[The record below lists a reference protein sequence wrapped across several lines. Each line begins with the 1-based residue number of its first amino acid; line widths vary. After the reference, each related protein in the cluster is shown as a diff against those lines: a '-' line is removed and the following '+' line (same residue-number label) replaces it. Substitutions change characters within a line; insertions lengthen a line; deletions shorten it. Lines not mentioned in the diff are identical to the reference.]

1 MAEQNGLIHEF
12 LLSIGYYELQMNIWQ
27 RLTIALGVL
36 LCATIIY
43 YICLIIIV
51 PLIKKIT
58 NRTSVKWD
66 DHIFNDKVM
75 KSLCQMI
82 FIVTIYILIPLAFKE
97 EGVIYIFVM
106 RIIKVFIMAMIAK
119 LIISFIS
126 SLDLISREHD
136 NLGKKPLQGIYQM
149 LKIIVICVTVI
160 MMISVLFNK
169 NPNVLLTGIG
179 ASAAII
185 MLVFKDSILGLV
197 AGIQLSVND
206 MLRPGDWI
214 VMNKYGADGTV
225 LEVTLTTIK
234 VRNWDN
240 TIVTLP
246 PYLLVSDSFQ
256 NWRGME
262 ESGGRRIKRYISIDM
277 TSVRFCT
284 DDEINKYK
292 KKGWLKH
299 CSNTEEQ
306 LSNLA
311 VLRSYIEGYLLENKN
326 INRNLTVMV
335 RQLQPTA
342 EGLPLEIYCFSSI
355 KKFKLYEKVQSE
367 IFEHIL
373 TIIPEFGLKVFQVP
387 SGNDLHFIKNN
398 LQ

>member
-1 MAEQNGLIHEF
+1 MTEQNGLIHEF
-12 LLSIGYYELQMNIWQ
+12 LLSIGYYELQMNLWQ

-97 EGVIYIFVM
+97 ESVIYIFVM
-106 RIIKVFIMAMIAK
+106 RIVKVFIMAMIAK

-240 TIVTLP
+240 TIITLP

-284 DDEINKYK
+284 DDEINKYTE
-292 KKGWLKH
+292 KGWLKH

-311 VLRSYIEGYLLENKN
+311 VLRSYIEEYLLENKN

-398 LQ
+398 I

>member
-1 MAEQNGLIHEF
+1 MTGRDGLMHDF
-12 LLSIGYYELQMNIWQ
+12 LVSVGYYELQMDLWQ
-27 RLTIALGVL
+27 RLAIGFG
-36 LCATIIY
+36 
-43 YICLIIIV
+43 IIV
-51 PLIKKIT
+51 SAAIVYYLCLLVVAPTVRKIT
-58 NRTSVKWD
+58 ERTSVKWD
-66 DHIFNDKVM
+66 DHIFSSDVM
-75 KSLCQMI
+75 KSLCQVI
-82 FIVTIYILIPLAFKE
+82 FAVTVYIFIPLAFKE
-97 EGVIYIFVM
+97 EGVAFAFVM
-106 RIIKVFIMAMIAK
+106 RLIKALIMAMIAK
-119 LIISFIS
+119 LVVSFIS

-149 LKIIVICVTVI
+149 LKIIVICVAVI
-160 MMISVLFNK
+160 LIISVLFDK

-225 LEVTLTTIK
+225 FEVTLTTIK

-246 PYLLVSDSFQ
+246 PYILVSDSFQ

-262 ESGGRRIKRYISIDM
+262 ESGGRRIKRHVSIDM

-284 DDEINKYK
+284 DNEIALYK
-292 KKGWLKH
+292 KKGWLAH
-299 CSNTEEQ
+299 CSKTEEKI
-306 LSNLA
+306 SNLA
-311 VLRSYIEGYLLENKN
+311 ALRSYMEEYLLKNEN
-326 INRNLTVMV
+326 INNNLTVMV

-355 KKFKLYEKVQSE
+355 KAFKSYEKVQTE

-373 TIIPEFGLKVFQVP
+373 SVIPEFGLRVFQAP
-387 SGNDLHFIKNN
+387 SGNDIHYLRRDS
-398 LQ
+398 